1 MTLYDFS
8 KCDFNDDLIGKGDA
22 VIVYGVMGQSFQM
35 AVSNHDNKRVVFR
48 IPEGKVF
55 TVEGYTAEKV
65 RHIVELMKDFH
76 QDLLDSIKAGKFSRR
91 LRDDFDGD

>member
-8 KCDFNDDLIGKGDA
+8 HCDFDDNLIGEDDA

-35 AVSNHDNKRVVFR
+35 VVSNHDDKRVVFR

-55 TVEGYTAEKV
+55 TVEGYTDEEV
-65 RHIVELMKDFH
+65 RHIVEVMKDFH
-76 QDLLDSIKAGKFSRR
+76 QDLIDSIKTEKFSRR
-91 LRDDFDGD
+91 LGGDFDGE